1 MQDSVCEKIKKQK
14 AVNFFN
20 NLICAF
26 MAVSVFAMIGIEYGN
41 SRLPANSSTQRCIK

>member
-1 MQDSVCEKIKKQK
+1 MQNSVCEKIKKQK

-26 MAVSVFAMIGIEYGN
+26 IAASVFAMIGIEYGN
-41 SRLPANSSTQRCIK
+41 SRLPANSGTQRYVK